1 MSRTTPVAAAATE
14 LLARRHAREDLI
26 DFTTYTFPG
35 FEVARHHSVIAS
47 KLEAVERGEIDRLM
61 IFCPP
66 RHSKS
71 ELASRRFPAW
81 FLGRHPGN
89 QIICCSY
96 GDDLAHEFGRDVRNI
111 VAGDEFSR
119 VYPNVSLAPDS
130 KAANRW
136 KTAQGGSYL
145 AAGVGSGITGRGA
158 HVLLIDDP
166 HKDRAEA
173 NSQTVRD
180 GIWNWYRATAYT
192 RLMPGGAIVLIQT
205 RWHED
210 DLAGRLLQAQENGGD
225 RWEVVSLYQQ
235 EPQAEEGDFFQR
247 GWIRWYPWG
256 RPPENVRVYGASDYA
271 VTSAGGDY
279 TVHLVVGVDEHD
291 DIYVLDLWREQASS
305 DVWVESFLDLVER
318 WKPLQWAEE
327 KGQIEKGVG
336 PFLDQ
341 RVRERGVYT
350 YRVQFASA
358 ADKPTRA
365 QAIRGR
371 LSMGKVWFPEGA
383 PWTDDLVGELTKFP
397 AGSNDD
403 QVDTLSLLGRMRN
416 EIIGAPALDDRP
428 KEPEEDCYLRAKRRM
443 MRKGRKPWF
452 VCEGYGRDW
461 RLG

>member
-26 DFTTYTFPG
+26 GFTTYTFPG

-136 KTAQGGSYL
+136 KTGQGGSYL

-180 GIWNWYRATAYT
+180 GIWNWYRSTAYT

-225 RWEVVSLYQQ
+225 RWEVVSLPAVAGDNDPLGRASGEALWPAWYPVETLERIRAALTVKAGNLEFVSLYQQ

-371 LSMGKVWFPEGA
+371 LSMGKVWFPEGHRGQMIWWA
-383 PWTDDLVGELTKFP
+383 
-397 AGSNDD
+397 S
-403 QVDTLSLLGRMRN
+403 
-416 EIIGAPALDDRP
+416 
-428 KEPEEDCYLRAKRRM
+428 
-443 MRKGRKPWF
+443 
-452 VCEGYGRDW
+452 
-461 RLG
+461 

>member
-1 MSRTTPVAAAATE
+1 MPGSVPRSRRCSWPRSRRKRSPKMSRTTTVAAAATE

-26 DFTTYTFPG
+26 GFTTYTFPG

-119 VYPNVSLAPDS
+119 VYPTVSLAPDS
-130 KAANRW
+130 QAANRW

-180 GIWNWYRATAYT
+180 GIWNWYRSTAYT

-225 RWEVVSLYQQ
+225 RWEVVSL
-235 EPQAEEGDFFQR
+235 
-247 GWIRWYPWG
+247 
-256 RPPENVRVYGASDYA
+256 
-271 VTSAGGDY
+271 
-279 TVHLVVGVDEHD
+279 
-291 DIYVLDLWREQASS
+291 
-305 DVWVESFLDLVER
+305 
-318 WKPLQWAEE
+318 
-327 KGQIEKGVG
+327 
-336 PFLDQ
+336 
-341 RVRERGVYT
+341 
-350 YRVQFASA
+350 
-358 ADKPTRA
+358 
-365 QAIRGR
+365 
-371 LSMGKVWFPEGA
+371 
-383 PWTDDLVGELTKFP
+383 
-397 AGSNDD
+397 
-403 QVDTLSLLGRMRN
+403 
-416 EIIGAPALDDRP
+416 PALAGDD
-428 KEPEEDCYLRAKRRM
+428 
-443 MRKGRKPWF
+443 
-452 VCEGYGRDW
+452 
-461 RLG
+461 